1 MTEIL
6 NNDSDK
12 LPVMAEDKEVLI
24 PEQVKDVSLF
34 DNHFR
39 KGIIMCNVWLLGKNG
54 ARDKFIG
61 SQKRRVG
68 KRDFVVKGKRYWI
81 NYDELK
87 EGKKNYI
94 FDCDVTN
101 SIGTLSFHDLSDRKV
116 VPNQADNML
125 VDGVVRLMMAKG
137 GIPAMY
143 LLVAMIM
150 VTIAVVGL
158 VYFMSQYQT
167 LVDQNGRLT
176 ASNKALTEQLK
187 AFLPPTPT
195 GAK

>member
-1 MTEIL
+1 
-6 NNDSDK
+6 
-12 LPVMAEDKEVLI
+12 
-24 PEQVKDVSLF
+24 
-34 DNHFR
+34 
-39 KGIIMCNVWLLGKNG
+39 
-54 ARDKFIG
+54 
-61 SQKRRVG
+61 
-68 KRDFVVKGKRYWI
+68 
-81 NYDELK
+81 LK

-187 AFLPPTPT
+187 AFLPPAPT

>member
-1 MTEIL
+1 MSEQ
-6 NNDSDK
+6 N
-12 LPVMAEDKEVLI
+12 KETLI

-187 AFLPPTPT
+187 AFLPPAPT

>member
-167 LVDQNGRLT
+167 LVDQNGKLT